1 MDYVCLGKLLFPEF
15 DYIHILMRNKFHC
28 WNIVHVVIRSF
39 FLIVSS
45 KFKYP
50 QEDSYLDF
58 ESAISHE
65 TLLSQLLKPN

>member
-1 MDYVCLGKLLFPEF
+1 MFRQALISRIRLYTYFNEKQIPLLEYCP
-15 DYIHILMRNKFHC
+15 
-28 WNIVHVVIRSF
+28 RSNSF
-39 FLIVSS
+39 LFLIVSS